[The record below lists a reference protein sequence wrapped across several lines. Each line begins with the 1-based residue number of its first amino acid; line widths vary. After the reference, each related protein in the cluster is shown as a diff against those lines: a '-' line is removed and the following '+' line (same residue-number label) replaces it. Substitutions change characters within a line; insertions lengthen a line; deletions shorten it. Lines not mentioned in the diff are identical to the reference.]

1 MTKARHIAAFIF
13 LVMGLQIP
21 LAAQDPAQDASKV
34 PERYTKY
41 EYQIPMRDG
50 ARLYAAVYVPKDTSQ
65 KYPFLLTRTPYSIA
79 PYGVDNYRT
88 SLGPSEHFEKE
99 GFIFVYQD
107 ACGRYMSERE
117 FSQVR
122 PYHPNKKSS
131 KDVDESTDTYDT
143 IEWLLKNIPNN
154 NGRVGMIGISQP
166 GFHVAASLM
175 DAHPA
180 LKAASPQAP
189 TADYYMGDD
198 VYHNGAFML
207 GANFGFYGFFTPRK
221 GEPAVPKRRLDFD
234 FGTPD
239 AYEFFLKMGPLAD
252 ASKKYFN
259 GEAAYWQEI
268 VDHPN
273 YDEFWQARSLW
284 KFMKNVTPAVL
295 NVGGWFDA
303 EDPMGPFH
311 IYRAV
316 EKNNPNTTNV
326 LVMGPWCHGCWSRGD
341 GDKLGNLNFSV
352 KTAAFFR
359 EQIQFPF
366 FMHYLKDKPMDMPEA
381 WMFLTGLNEWRKLD
395 AWPPKG
401 VQPRTLYF
409 RAGGRLSS
417 DAPADDSSSA
427 FDEYISDPNKPVPY
441 VGYVAEGMTR
451 DYMTEDQRFAASRTD
466 VLVYETEPLDD
477 DLTIAGPIKVN
488 LQVSTSGTDSDFVVK
503 LIDVYP
509 GSYPTPQ
516 PAVEARPSGSG
527 ANQPAPANAVKM
539 GGYQQLVRGEPFR
552 AKFRNGFEHAEAM
565 IPSRP
570 TRISYDLPDVYH
582 TFRKGHKI
590 MVQVQSSWFPLVD
603 RNPQK
608 FMDIPKAPAS
618 DFQKATQRVYRSR
631 SLSSSLTVSIEPR
644 ARL

>member
-1 MTKARHIAAFIF
+1 MTKFRRIGPLIF
-13 LVMGLQIP
+13 LVIGLPAP
-21 LAAQDPAQDASKV
+21 LAAQDPAQDAARVK
-34 PERYTKY
+34 ERYTKY

-88 SLGPSEHFEKE
+88 TLGPSEHFEKE
-99 GFIFVYQD
+99 GFIFVYED
-107 ACGRYMSERE
+107 ARGRYMSERE
-117 FSQVR
+117 FLQVR
-122 PYHPNKKSS
+122 PYQPNKKSS
-131 KDVDESTDTYDT
+131 KDIDESTDTYDT
-143 IEWLLKNIPNN
+143 IEWLLQNIPNN
-154 NGRVGMIGISQP
+154 NGRVGMIGVSQP

-221 GEPAVPKRRLDFD
+221 GEPTVPRQRVGFD

-259 GEAAYWQEI
+259 GEAAFWQEI

-273 YDEFWQARSLW
+273 YDEFWQPRSLW
-284 KFMKNVTPAVL
+284 KFMNNVTPAVL

-316 EKNNPNTTNV
+316 ETNNPNTTNV
-326 LVMGPWCHGCWSRGD
+326 LVMGPWCHGCWGRGD
-341 GDKLGNLNFSV
+341 GDKLGNLNFDV

-359 EQIQFPF
+359 EQIQFLF
-366 FMHYLKDKPMDMPEA
+366 FMKYLKDKPTDIPEA

-401 VQPRTLYF
+401 LQPKTLYF
-409 RAGGRLSS
+409 HAGGRLSS
-417 DAPADDSSSA
+417 DVPADDDRSA

-466 VLVYETEPLDD
+466 VLVYETEPLEN
-477 DLTIAGPIKVN
+477 DLTIAGAIKVN
-488 LQVSTSGTDSDFVVK
+488 LHVSTTGTDSDFIVK
-503 LIDVYP
+503 VIDVYP
-509 GSYPTPQ
+509 GGYPTPQ
-516 PAVEARPSGSG
+516 PP
-527 ANQPAPANAVKM
+527 ANQPVPANAVKM

-552 AKFRNGFEHAEAM
+552 AKFRNGFEHPEAM
-565 IPSRP
+565 IPNKP
-570 TRISYDLPDVYH
+570 TQISYDLPDVYH

-608 FMDIPKAPAS
+608 FMDIPKATAV
-618 DFQKATQRVYRSR
+618 DFQKATQRVYQSR
-631 SLSSSLTVSIEPR
+631 SLSSSVTVLVEPR
-644 ARL
+644 TR

>member
-1 MTKARHIAAFIF
+1 MALPPRLF
-13 LVMGLQIP
+13 
-21 LAAQDPAQDASKV
+21 AQDQPQETAKV

-50 ARLYAAVYVPKDTSQ
+50 ARLYAAVYIPKDTSQ

-88 SLGPSEHFEKE
+88 SLGPSEHFDKE

-107 ACGRYMSERE
+107 ARGRYMSERE
-117 FSQVR
+117 FLQVR
-122 PYHPNKKSS
+122 PYHPNKKSNS
-131 KDVDESTDTYDT
+131 DIDESTDTYDT
-143 IEWLLKNIPNN
+143 IEWLLRNIPNH

-207 GANFGFYGFFTPRK
+207 GANFGFYGFFTPRI
-221 GEPAVPKRRLDFD
+221 GEPTVPKQRIGFD

-239 AYEFFLKMGPLAD
+239 AYEFFLKMGPLTEAN
-252 ASKKYFN
+252 KKYFN
-259 GEAAYWQEI
+259 GDAAYWQEI

-273 YDEFWQARSLW
+273 YDQYWQSRSLW
-284 KFMKNVTPAVL
+284 KFMKNVSPAVL

-316 EKNNPNTTNV
+316 ENNNPNATNL

-341 GDKLGNLNFSV
+341 GDKLGNLNFNV
-352 KTAAFFR
+352 KTAAIFR

-366 FMHYLKDKPMDMPEA
+366 FMRYLKDKPMDMPEA

-401 VQPRTLYF
+401 VQSKTLYLN
-409 RAGGRLSS
+409 AGGRLSS
-417 DAPADDSSSA
+417 DGPTQDGPTA

-441 VGYVAEGMTR
+441 VGYVADGMTR

-466 VLVYETEPLDD
+466 VLVYETEPLAD
-477 DLTIAGPIKVN
+477 DLTIAGAIKVN

-503 LIDVYP
+503 VIDVYP

-516 PAVEARPSGSG
+516 PPGTEARPGGSG
-527 ANQPAPANAVKM
+527 ANQPANAVKM

-552 AKFRNGFEHAEAM
+552 AKFRNSLERPEPM
-565 IPSRP
+565 IPNKP
-570 TRISYDLPDVYH
+570 TQISYDLPDVYH
-582 TFRKGHKI
+582 TFRRGHKI
-590 MVQVQSSWFPLVD
+590 MVQIQSSWFPLVD

-608 FMDIPKAPAS
+608 FIDIPKATAS

-631 SLSSSLTVSIEPR
+631 SLSSSLKVSVEPR
-644 ARL
+644 PRS

>member
-1 MTKARHIAAFIF
+1 MRRFRHIAAFIF
-13 LVMGLQIP
+13 LVICIESP
-21 LAAQDPAQDASKV
+21 LAAQDATQDASRVK
-34 PERYTKY
+34 ERYTKY

-79 PYGVDNYRT
+79 PYGVDHYRT

-99 GFIFVYQD
+99 GFIFVYED
-107 ACGRYMSERE
+107 ARGRYMSERE
-117 FSQVR
+117 FLQVR
-122 PYHPNKKSS
+122 PYHPNKKSNN
-131 KDVDESTDTYDT
+131 DIDESTDTYDT

-154 NGRVGMIGISQP
+154 NGRVGMVGISQP

-207 GANFGFYGFFTPRK
+207 GANFGFYGFFTPRR
-221 GEPAVPKRRLDFD
+221 GEPSAPKQRLDFD

-239 AYEFFLKMGPLAD
+239 AYEFFLKMGPLAG
-252 ASKKYFN
+252 ASRKYFN

-273 YDEFWQARSLW
+273 YDEFWQSRSLW
-284 KFMKNVTPAVL
+284 KFMKNVMPAVL

-303 EDPMGPFH
+303 EDPMGPLH

-316 EKNNPNTTNV
+316 EKNNPSTTNL
-326 LVMGPWCHGCWSRGD
+326 LVMGPWCHGCWGRGD
-341 GDKLGNLNFSV
+341 GDRLGNLNFNV

-366 FMHYLKDKPMDMPEA
+366 FMKYLKDKPADMPEA
-381 WMFLTGLNEWRKLD
+381 WMFLTGLDEWRKLD

-401 VQPRTLYF
+401 LQPKSLYF
-409 RAGGRLSS
+409 HAGGRLSS
-417 DAPADDSSSA
+417 DAPTNDGRDS

-441 VGYVAEGMTR
+441 VGYVADGMTR

-466 VLVYETEPLDD
+466 VLVYQTEPLED
-477 DLTIAGPIKVN
+477 DLTIGGPIKVN
-488 LQVSTSGTDSDFVVK
+488 LQVSTTGTDSDFVVK

-509 GSYPTPQ
+509 GNYPQ
-516 PAVEARPSGSG
+516 PPAPEARPG
-527 ANQPAPANAVKM
+527 ASTQPAPANAVKM

-552 AKFRNGFEHAEAM
+552 AKFRNSFEHPEAM
-565 IPSRP
+565 VPGKP
-570 TRISYDLPDVYH
+570 AAISYELPDVYH

-608 FMDIPKAPAS
+608 FMDIPKATPA

-631 SLSSSLTVSIEPR
+631 SLSSSVTLSVEPR
-644 ARL
+644 SRL